1 LRRIPPKLRLSA
13 AAINVF
19 VAVAL
24 AGGCARTDDPTVQ
37 APVTSSSSES
47 SSTTLLADGTTTS
60 APATSSTRVA
70 AALPQSE
77 TATSA
82 KSPAKASV
90 PTSSAP
96 AAAPVRARGVWEPV
110 PASAD
115 RVPWPGWDPPAP
127 PGDGR
132 TYYLSASGDDGRPGT
147 SPETAWRSLSR
158 ASATSLRP
166 GDRLLLA
173 RGSSFP
179 GRLDLKA
186 SGTEAAPIVV
196 TAYGDGPAPQ
206 ITGDCVDVI
215 GSHIVLSDLD
225 VHDCSFGGI
234 SLSGSSNRIQDNTV
248 RHNAAGIFVRR
259 GSSGNKILGNRAVD
273 NTKMSVLTKTP
284 KSDDSGAF
292 GILLNGDANEVA
304 YNVITGSVAPS
315 YDFGTDGGAIEIYAG
330 RDNLIHHNIARG
342 NKTFTELGD
351 SRSAGNTFSYNVIWS
366 DVPEAN
372 FLVTRGGDDGF
383 GPVTGTT
390 LEHNTAVLTGP
401 GSEGF
406 VCHGGC
412 SPEILSMRN
421 NIVEARGKVGFADAP
436 FDEDS
441 NLFWGGPR
449 QFTPGPNS
457 QVADPRFVD
466 RANGDFRLRPDSPA
480 LDQAEP
486 VASGA
491 DAPLAAAPKD
501 GDRDGEATPDVGA
514 YEAGS

>member
-19 VAVAL
+19 VVVAL
-24 AGGCARTDDPTVQ
+24 AGGCARTGDSSAS

-47 SSTTLLADGTTTS
+47 SSTTRLADGTTTS
-60 APATSSTRVA
+60 TPETGSTRA
-70 AALPQSE
+70 AALPRSE
-77 TATSA
+77 TATTA
-82 KSPAKASV
+82 KPPAKVSV
-90 PTSSAP
+90 PTSPAP
-96 AAAPVRARGVWEPV
+96 ADAPVSTRGVFQPV
-110 PASAD
+110 PASAET
-115 RVPWPGWDPPAP
+115 VPWPGWDPPALP
-127 PGDGR
+127 SGGH
-132 TYYLSASGDDGRPGT
+132 TYHLSADGDDGQAGT
-147 SPETAWRSLSR
+147 SPETAWRSLAR
-158 ASATSLRP
+158 AGAASLRP

-173 RGSSFP
+173 RGSSFS

-186 SGTEAAPIVV
+186 SGTEDAPIVV
-196 TAYGDGPAPQ
+196 TAYGAGTAPQ

-215 GSHIVLSDLD
+215 GSHIVVSDLD
-225 VHDCSFGGI
+225 IFDCSFGGI

-273 NTKMSVLTKTP
+273 NTKMSVLTQSP

-330 RDNLIHHNIARG
+330 RDNRIHHNIARG
-342 NKTFTELGD
+342 NKTFTELGN
-351 SRSAGNTFSYNVIWS
+351 SRSAGNSFSYNVIWS
-366 DVPEAN
+366 DVPESN
-372 FLVTRGGDDGF
+372 FLVTRGADDGF

-421 NIVEARGKVGFADAP
+421 NVIQATGKVGFADAP

-457 QVADPRFVD
+457 QVADPQFVD
-466 RANGDFRLRPDSPA
+466 PAKGDFRLRSDEPNPD
-480 LDQAEP
+480 L
-486 VASGA
+486 
-491 DAPLAAAPKD
+491 
-501 GDRDGEATPDVGA
+501 GA